1 MPQRIRMRDDIQ
13 MPIATGGTVLIYGW
27 TLESVV
33 LFLWAA
39 YVVVLIVTK
48 LPEFSASIARIYD
61 CVQGHWK
68 RLKEWRNG
76 R

>member
-1 MPQRIRMRDDIQ
+1 MRDDIQ

-33 LFLWAA
+33 LIFWVA
-39 YVVVLIVTK
+39 YIGMLIVTK
-48 LPEFSASIARIYD
+48 LPEFTAALGRIYR
-61 CVQGHWK
+61 CLICRWRK
-68 RLKEWRNG
+68 LKEWRNG

>member
-1 MPQRIRMRDDIQ
+1 MRDDIQ

-33 LFLWAA
+33 LFLWGA
-39 YVVVLIVTK
+39 YVIVLIITK
-48 LPEFSASIARIYD
+48 LPEFAISLARI
-61 CVQGHWK
+61 QKGLRRHWL
-68 RLKEWRNG
+68 RVKEWWNG